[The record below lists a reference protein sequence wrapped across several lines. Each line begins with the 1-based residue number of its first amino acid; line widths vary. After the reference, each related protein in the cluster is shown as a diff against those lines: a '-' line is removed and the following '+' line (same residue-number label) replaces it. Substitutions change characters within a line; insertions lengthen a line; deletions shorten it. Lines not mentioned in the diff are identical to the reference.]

1 MDKRYIEAAQNMGF
15 DVEQDEDDYTF
26 CYNNTNLSYEFTITE
41 GDDPA
46 DILYKLYD
54 CYDPEREAVDNYCY
68 GWLRECLDE
77 AEEIRDTL
85 EKLSDDWNTIRRD
98 IELEERAKAEE
109 EAKAKAEEE
118 AKAEAPNKV
127 IIETEN
133 RLTTIVKTEDK
144 FTVTITYESGTKNVD
159 TYKAE
164 ELAAALELLSFM
176 RHGGN
181 KKCHVVGAN
190 EELYDFKI
198 FDN

>member
-1 MDKRYIEAAQNMGF
+1 MDKRYIEAAQNMEF

-98 IELEERAKAEE
+98 IELEARAKADE
-109 EAKAKAEEE
+109 EATDEAE
-118 AKAEAPNKV
+118 AKAEAPNKIV
-127 IIETEN
+127 IEAEN
-133 RLTTIVKTEDK
+133 SITTIVKTEDK
-144 FTVTITYESGTKNVD
+144 FTVTITDENGAKSVD

-164 ELAAALELLSFM
+164 ELASAFYLLSSM
-176 RHGGN
+176 KSGGN
-181 KKCHVVGAN
+181 SKCYVIGAY
-190 EELYDFKI
+190 EEMYDYTI